1 VQRQVARQLVA
12 PVGDLDHGGRLV
24 VAGAGVDLDHPELVR
39 VGVDQLPDGRVL
51 GEQAV
56 Q

>member
-12 PVGDLDHGGRLV
+12 AVGDLDHRGRLV

-39 VGVDQLPDGRVL
+39 AGVDQLPDGRVL
-51 GEQAV
+51 ENRPSQ
-56 Q
+56 